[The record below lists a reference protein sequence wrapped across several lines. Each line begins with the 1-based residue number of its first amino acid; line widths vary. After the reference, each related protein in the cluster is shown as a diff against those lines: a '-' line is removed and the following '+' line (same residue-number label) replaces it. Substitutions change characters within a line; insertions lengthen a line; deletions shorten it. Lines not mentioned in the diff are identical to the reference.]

1 MAGEYQVLAS
11 LNRMLESKERRE
23 QTRLQNSLAMMQFAQ
38 QKKMQD
44 YQLASNQIA
53 VLQQANQQVQ
63 MNEAQRF
70 VSETGIG
77 AFDLESEDGVKS
89 AREYLTK
96 KVKYSHRTGV
106 NKGGLGLT
114 EVQSNQLLSNVMA
127 LKSGNYAPMIS
138 MATDLADIAD
148 KESKGIRVTGEE
160 KKFFNAFQEGLGYF
174 DDASEAKERLGNIRQ
189 AAKDAND
196 IVREQYELAQG
207 DTKIRKTLGGYGT
220 DEYAD
225 LYEEIEEAASKPVLQ
240 PEEEF
245 FKTKEYIS
253 ELETEVGDKKN
264 SIVTMDKE
272 LLSLKALEKH
282 GKLTDEQKEYLRRIP
297 SIRQNIETDIMDLS
311 NQIDQNSK
319 LAESLKETVN
329 QDTPVTRGPLSRM
342 EGEWRRN

>member
-1 MAGEYQVLAS
+1 ENSYSSVREENVWDIIMAGEYQVLAS

-174 DDASEAKERLGNIRQ
+174 DDASEAKERL
-189 AAKDAND
+189 
-196 IVREQYELAQG
+196 
-207 DTKIRKTLGGYGT
+207 
-220 DEYAD
+220 
-225 LYEEIEEAASKPVLQ
+225 
-240 PEEEF
+240 
-245 FKTKEYIS
+245 
-253 ELETEVGDKKN
+253 
-264 SIVTMDKE
+264 
-272 LLSLKALEKH
+272 
-282 GKLTDEQKEYLRRIP
+282 
-297 SIRQNIETDIMDLS
+297 
-311 NQIDQNSK
+311 
-319 LAESLKETVN
+319 
-329 QDTPVTRGPLSRM
+329 
-342 EGEWRRN
+342 